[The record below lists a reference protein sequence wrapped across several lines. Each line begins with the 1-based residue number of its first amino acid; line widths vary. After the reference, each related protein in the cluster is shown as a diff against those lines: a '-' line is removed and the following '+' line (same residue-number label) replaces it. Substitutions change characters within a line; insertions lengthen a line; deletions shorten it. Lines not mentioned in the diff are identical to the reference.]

1 MMAKRT
7 VIILVAALALAL
19 FGCGYSF
26 VGAVKKMPE
35 GISTVAIKSFTNATS
50 EIGVERIFT
59 EALIKE
65 FSDRK
70 SPPLVSVEEA
80 DGLIEG
86 RITGLSVEEVF
97 HSAVRVTSEARLTVT
112 LSVTLKRKADGR
124 VIWRDK
130 NLVQRED
137 YPVTGIPAG
146 QQNNRR
152 KAFSSA
158 SEKLAE
164 TIYLRIF
171 SGF

>member
-1 MMAKRT
+1 MMAKRPA
-7 VIILVAALALAL
+7 IIIVAALALTL

-26 VGAVKKMPE
+26 VGTVKKMPE
-35 GISTVAIKSFTNATS
+35 GISTVAVKSFTTATS

-70 SPPLVSVEEA
+70 SPPLVSVKEA

-86 RITGLSVEEVF
+86 RITGLSVEEIF
-97 HSAVRVTSEARLTVT
+97 HSGVRVTSQARLTVT

-124 VIWRDK
+124 VIWRNK

-137 YPVTGIPAG
+137 YPVTGDPAG
-146 QQNNRR
+146 QQSNRR
-152 KAFSSA
+152 EAFSSA

-164 TIYLRIF
+164 TIYLGIF